1 MWSMGWGMRTSSMGR
16 WRTSS
21 RGRGRT
27 SSRGRGRPKG
37 KGRESM
43 EREVPSVLL
52 LLCKNEAILPQL
64 EDGYREQ

>member
-1 MWSMGWGMRTSSMGR
+1 MWSMGWGM
-16 WRTSS
+16 RTSS

>member
-1 MWSMGWGMRTSSMGR
+1 MRRRRTHVWSMGWGMRTSSMGR
-16 WRTSS
+16 WRS
-21 RGRGRT
+21 

>member
-1 MWSMGWGMRTSSMGR
+1 MWSMGWGM
-16 WRTSS
+16 
-21 RGRGRT
+21 RT